1 MAVKFD
7 FLSPGVLL
15 REFDKSQ
22 IPAIKTADGL
32 CIIGTA
38 PQGPGNIPVKVRDF
52 ETFETLYGA
61 PSPGRGQA
69 GDSDGYRSSSFTDVS
84 YGMYAAQ
91 AWLKSTDSPVTF
103 IRLIGEQH
111 PSQSAG
117 TGLQAGWKTTNTT
130 PSASLDSCG
139 GAYGLFMF
147 PSASNS
153 TSITGTLAAIFYA
166 NEGALRLSGTLHA
179 GGAASAS
186 CGDVYVSD
194 PNGHFGAFKLEHVDS
209 AETSSYSFSFNEAED
224 NFVRKAFNT
233 DPQKT
238 NSSVTNPAVV
248 QKADEHMWLGE
259 SYAEAVNRIVSDVSS
274 SAGKQ
279 TAVLLYMGGNSGGN
293 FIYGNMNREASY
305 AKSGWFFS
313 QDPNGK
319 AGGSGYSTT
328 GSTEKLFR
336 ICSIYKGSEC
346 QNRYKIQIAV
356 RQLNDGNGD
365 EYSRFDL
372 ALTSLSDGSIV
383 EQFVG
388 LNLNPASDDFIAKR
402 IGNQE
407 LTWNDSEKKYK
418 INGQY
423 PNLSSHIRV
432 ELSNAVEKGSLI
444 NKGACPWGVH
454 GPIGIADAFYGKNS
468 PDKDLQLVKACDT
481 DHPLKSMFLGDADEV
496 VFGSGAPT
504 GVQSTL
510 DITVTTAAFDASHSF
525 NIAVPSAIGG
535 EPGNAVKIMFGNG
548 AGSGA
553 ADQIRIRRDANTET
567 PTATDLAQL
576 LVFAIN
582 GTTPSGPQAGGS
594 GTYAAADVGFA
605 DVGTN
610 GTAGVAG
617 ITASRVGAVV
627 TITADQAHAD
637 GDSITL
643 TDVIAD
649 PINTLFGSASKA
661 LAGGVTPGTD
671 NKVINGLT
679 DGSTDVCIKFP
690 SLRLTTEDSTEAGG
704 NYSAGDAL
712 GVRHIKGAGST
723 RHASYI
729 DLVRAGPSTNK
740 GAQALSVYPSGESD
754 PDPTASGLDYTYSFT
769 LDDVIFNKD
778 AQDKLFYEAGSRAT
792 GNSITH
798 KSGSAFLVDNID
810 GAVFSSPLFGGFD
823 GVDITEPNPFSNRY
837 LGGNGGSNK
846 AVSNNY
852 AVYAFEKALDT
863 VADPEVA
870 AMDLLSYPG
879 LTKPTLTKQ
888 ILTLAASRG
897 DCLAIIDPEG
907 GLSPAG
913 EDAVTET
920 AGSISTTVTKLRG
933 RRLNNSYGCAYYPW
947 VRVDTPQAT
956 GIYMPP
962 SVAAIGAMAGSDRQ
976 SDVWFAPAGFNRGG
990 LNPLG
995 SLESGLSVVGTEEHL
1010 TKKNRDSLYS
1020 NNINPIARF
1029 PATNDIVVFGQKT
1042 LQQTRS
1048 ALDRINV
1055 RRMMI
1060 YLKKQIGA
1068 IADQFLF
1075 ERNSQEVWLS
1085 FSSQANRVLDA
1096 LRADGGISE
1105 YSLILD
1111 ETTTTPDLVDRN
1123 ILYAKVFVK
1132 PARAIEFIV
1141 VDFVITRSGVDFGSV
1156 SY

>member
-22 IPAIKTADGL
+22 IPAIKTADGI

-52 ETFETLYGA
+52 EAFETLYGA

-91 AWLKSTDSPVTF
+91 AWLNSTDSPVTF

-186 CGDVYVSD
+186 CGDAYVSD

-259 SYAEAVNRIVSDVSS
+259 SYSEAVNRIVSDVSS

-481 DHPLKSMFLGDADEV
+481 DHPLKGMFLGDADEV
-496 VFGSGAPT
+496 VFGSGSPSGTA
-504 GVQSTL
+504 SSAANIL
-510 DITVTTAAFDASHSF
+510 DAA
-525 NIAVPSAIGG
+525 
-535 EPGNAVKIMFGNG
+535 
-548 AGSGA
+548 
-553 ADQIRIRRDANTET
+553 QT
-567 PTATDLAQL
+567 TDLDL
-576 LVFAIN
+576 LTLTIPTN
-582 GTTPSGPQAGGS
+582 AGGS
-594 GTYAAADVGFA
+594 GNPILIRMKDILGSPAAGTVQVKRDSDPTVVLANLLAAFNGGGSDAIVKFGAPADGSHT
-605 DVGTN
+605 G
-610 GTAGVAG
+610 GGIPG
-617 ITASRVGAVV
+617 ITAAEG
-627 TITADQAHAD
+627 TTNKITLTVATAHAD
-637 GDSITL
+637 GDTTTL
-643 TDVIAD
+643 DDTQDGTGNFRVGTDD
-649 PINTLFGSASKA
+649 TPFT
-661 LAGGVTPGTD
+661 GGVTPGSD
-671 NKVINGLT
+671 AQVIHGLT

-704 NYSAGDAL
+704 NYTAGDAL

-754 PDPTASGLDYTYSFT
+754 PDPTANGLDYTYSFT

-778 AQDKLFYEAGSRAT
+778 GQDKLFYEAGSRAT

-837 LGGNGGSNK
+837 LAGNGGGNK
-846 AVSNNY
+846 AVNNNY
-852 AVYAFEKALDT
+852 AVYAFNKALDT

-976 SDVWFAPAGFNRGG
+976 SFPWFAPAGFNRGG

-995 SLESGLSVVGTEEHL
+995 SSESGLSVVGTEEHL

-1075 ERNSQEVWLS
+1075 ERNSNEVWLS